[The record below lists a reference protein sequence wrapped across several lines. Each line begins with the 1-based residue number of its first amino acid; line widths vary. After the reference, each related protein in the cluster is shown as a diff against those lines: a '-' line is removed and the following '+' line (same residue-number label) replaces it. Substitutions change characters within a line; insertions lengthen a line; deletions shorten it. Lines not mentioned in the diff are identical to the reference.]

1 MFIYIIMSSLVLI
14 DITCVSRVDDFVA
27 CLLPGVEYVT
37 FRFDEPFAD
46 VKARIPNKPYTNISL
61 VQHNQKQDYM
71 VMMKS
76 ETNSLAR
83 VFDVAKSDPELKSWV
98 DIQNFLAWLRDE
110 RGMKTFDLLACD
122 LWASD
127 DWKYV
132 INTLKSRLNIGIRA
146 SIDVTGVDG
155 NYMLESDNVDTIG
168 LYFTDAVKLYPQN
181 FYTSQYGYYNL
192 NNEIVLDASY
202 SGVLYKS
209 KYNIFLQV
217 SLTTTNNGQFIAL
230 PSDLSNVVQ
239 VMGITYNPVYGT
251 ETFAALLTDGSVVR
265 WGSKT
270 LAMYLQTTTTDPSL
284 TNVKRLFGGKT
295 TMVALKNDGS
305 VVGWGNIG
313 QPINVP
319 TSITTDTSIFK
330 AIPTDETGIKEI
342 YVSNNGMSYWGLK
355 TDGTIVSWG
364 YRNSGGDTSLC
375 SSLLVNVVKVIT
387 GSNSCFI
394 ALRSDGNVV
403 VCGNADYNAGYPCKY
418 FTTIGSAY
426 DGKFTNVFNGANN
439 YYATIKIGTTTGI
452 YGLAHTTTHNT
463 SSANLITLGSP
474 MYTLPTGV
482 TVTSVDEFVYSPVFY
497 LSNSTV
503 VQFYSMGEHGG
514 AWVRDSN
521 QIISNAWG
529 PSGWVYI
536 TACLE
541 KNGSVSVYCP
551 GGAWYTG
558 IAPNGGVPSDPTYGI
573 LPSADISSNVIRLY
587 SSGTGFMAHKANGS
601 IVSWGGIRYDS
612 ATSNIYDVVYVIE
625 TVNQGYKFIRS
636 NGAVYSLT
644 SSGATLIGNIT
655 PNKTISLYTNS
666 PILSANPSLLSLET
680 TPYNSISPSD
690 AMEYANTTFTIN
702 TNQIERIARANVLY
716 GLYCNGKLI
725 STYRSQYDTQTFVFT
740 NAMVFSG
747 ATTVSVGYACSSVV
761 NTLFSVPIT
770 ITPNPYVSVPDA
782 PTINTVS
789 ITSTTSVSVA
799 YSLPSW
805 NGGIAIHAVKYS
817 MDGGATFTTAASMV
831 SPLVLTGITQG
842 AIDFQLVV
850 SNAFGDSYNAGYSI
864 VMCDPPS
871 APVITSVS
879 GANRKITVGFT
890 PSSTNPASVTFDV
903 AGMVNNVYVMSGN
916 ANALVNGQYVAS
928 ASGYANGSAYTLFDT
943 NHATQLYSDQAYS
956 NPSGI
961 GSYNSYAGSTATAVE
976 TVGNVL
982 GEWFQLKFPNPIVLT
997 GYTFS
1002 SNVAN
1007 YFPNTLWV
1015 LGSFDGSKWY
1025 PLDYRSSMWAGAGN
1039 TNTYTVNEAMSA
1051 GAFKYFRV
1059 IVTAVNGG
1067 AQYIL
1072 RKFAVIGY
1080 TALADS
1086 VVGYKYSVNGGA
1098 YVSKGPRISPLTITT
1113 GLYNSTTYNVTM
1125 KAINAAGD
1133 SVASNTSANVTL
1145 IAYVPEAPVLLTAT
1159 SPSPSTIVFTF
1170 QPPYNGGSP
1179 ITKYQYVYN
1188 GTYVDLSTNVTSVT
1202 ITGLTNGTNY
1212 TIGVIAVNA
1221 LGSSAMS
1228 NVIEN
1233 VMPKDVPGKPG
1244 YRNTYVRNGAA
1255 IVQLSTGPANGVPIT
1270 SVLYNVND
1278 GPYLPVYNWDNLL
1291 YVDITGLT
1299 NGTEYAVRFVAVNAL
1314 GRSVPSDPAYVTP
1327 CDIPMASTIT
1337 SVVAVDGVANVS
1349 FTPGFSN
1356 GSPILQY
1363 EYMLNNPYPN
1373 AINSMLFTGSRW
1385 ITVPANSDLNL
1396 GTDDFTIEWWQY
1408 LPWEQSFHSRIF
1420 SFGKD
1425 STGIPLCFKWYDD
1438 QNTGHSTF
1446 MAQVCINNVW
1456 HSVAYKNTYEHFV
1469 HVALSRVSGV
1479 LRVFMDGVQ
1488 VGVDIE
1494 CLDDISPNSQLVIGN
1509 DESFEG
1515 GPQYFGIIHAFTYIK
1530 GWGKYD
1536 ASANFTPP
1544 LDLVKSVP
1552 QGTLVLFIIGNN
1564 NPATGSLGNTAVIP
1578 TFESWGTMLPAGYFN
1593 AQFVVIPNDLTS
1605 PVTISGLTNG
1615 QDYTAVIRSKNQA
1628 GYSASSNSV
1637 AFKPMSVPSAPV
1649 INSVTYGN
1657 HSAVLDFT
1665 ANVTSGNS
1673 PILGYKL
1680 STNGGA
1686 FVSIGMI
1693 SSPYTVTGLVN
1704 GTTYSFQLKA
1714 VSSIGDSPSS
1724 VSSSYVVPHRVPDA
1738 PVISVI
1744 DNVLQATVSFVAGA
1758 SNGGSELLSYTYSYD
1773 NGDGV
1778 TLLAPQDQTYSL
1790 VLGETHTFSVYAT
1803 NDAGNSAVSTVTLVG
1818 RNLPDAPVIDGI
1830 DAGDKSAHVS
1840 FTAGS
1845 SNYSDITGYKYKL
1858 DAGEWQDAVV
1868 SNYSITIGGLTAN
1881 QTYSVTIV
1889 AINGVGMSEA
1899 SNAWSVTPYT
1909 KPDPVTLDSVQ
1920 AGDATITFSFTPGVS
1935 NNSPITL
1942 YKYSLNNKPYVVLPD
1957 LLTTVTLSDLSNGIL
1972 YNLKIKATNAA
1983 GDSSSSNAMSAMPY
1997 TIPEPPTIYS
2007 VTAGNESVEVYF
2019 TAGFFNGSNISGYKY
2034 ALNGGSF
2041 DGTVFVVASG
2051 LSSPLYIDGLVN
2063 GTVYSVMILAVNEAG
2078 ESNASNASSSFVPF
2092 VTQSTANPPLLQ
2104 GSTVSNGSVL
2114 INYVDD
2120 VNLGSAI
2127 IGYRYS
2133 LNNGPYYWFAQTSSP
2148 LEIHGLENGL
2158 EYSVTVKSV
2167 NNSGASH
2174 PSPALL
2180 FTPCD
2185 VPSAPIITNGVAGD
2199 QQITLY
2205 LSDLVD
2211 NGSAITDVQCS
2222 LNDGEFFSVT
2232 CTAGVIVV
2240 QSLVNGTDY
2249 TARVQCV
2256 NALGVSAVSNVSE
2269 VMRTVGLPFPP
2280 TITNMVVGDE
2290 MVTVYF
2296 DQADGNGLPVLK
2308 YSYCLID
2315 NGVAGLYLSTEDLT
2329 SPIVIA
2335 GLTNGHTYAL
2345 RMKSLTHE
2353 GESVATT
2360 ESEDFVPYGMPLAPI
2375 ITKALYASD
2384 VLTVHFTEVSSNGKA
2399 IVDHLYSLDGITYF
2413 SSSQLSSPLT
2423 ISNLAIGS
2431 SSTVFIKTQTDAGI
2445 SPASNESDSFIAYS
2459 IPTSPLITGVTS
2471 LNQAVSVAFVDG
2483 SFNGTTK
2490 IGHKYSVDGTNFY
2503 WCNTDVSPILITGL
2517 ENGTAYHVS
2526 LKTVTNQGE
2535 TDFYTF
2541 ATAVTPS
2548 NMQLP
2553 PNIINVD
2560 VSNASVI
2567 VGFNNPQLNG
2577 ATITGYLYS
2586 LNGGEDMNG
2595 VLLDASSNKL
2605 VISGLTNG
2613 TAYTVSIKSV
2623 SANGTSGSSNV
2634 SKTFTPYS
2642 PPSAPVI
2649 SKVVTGSQIA
2659 NVYFTDGSL
2668 NGSPAI
2674 LGYKYS
2680 LDGVNY
2686 TWSAVTTSPIPLT
2699 GLTNSIAYTVRL
2711 VAVTSVNQSV
2721 PSAASAGFVPYAL
2734 PNPPVITSAV
2744 VGTGSATITFTDGAT
2759 NGRPLTGYKYSL
2771 NGGALTSV
2779 TTTNGSFTVTGLT
2792 VGTSYYV
2799 SMFAVNA
2806 AGTSIASVPS
2816 STFMP
2821 YSVPGA
2827 PSIVSIQPAEKSAI
2841 VTIDNASLNGTDF
2854 NGIPI
2859 TGYKWAFSEAGPFY
2873 DVAVSPNATTFTV
2886 SGLQNGVSYQ
2896 ICVKSVCSVG
2906 VSPASSLSASFSPC
2920 TVPQAP
2926 TVTSLVPFDERA
2938 QLYYTDGSN
2947 NGTPITGYKYS
2958 FDGITYYTA
2967 LQKTSPLTL
2976 FSLTNSTSYQVY
2988 LKATNIMGD
2997 SSNSNLSDAAVPFGV
3012 PFAPTIT
3019 DIVPGN
3025 GCAYVYFNPINDNGS
3040 PITLIR
3046 YSLGAAAMDASGVT
3060 SPVTIPNLVNK
3071 TAYNV
3076 AIIACNAAGES
3087 YGSNIVQVT
3096 AGVPTK
3102 PVVTATESS
3111 AKTVKVYFD
3120 IPVDNGSAITGYQ
3133 WAVVGS
3139 TKFNKAMGVASPL
3152 TLTGLTN
3159 GLAYNIVISAVNK
3172 NGMSFPSVP
3181 LGNRI
3186 PFDFPGKFTITNVVP
3201 RFGSALVNF
3210 KPPADNGSAI
3220 YKYMYTISTDATATY
3235 YDLSGLTSPLEIA
3248 NTPNNALYSI
3258 KLKAYNQAGASL
3270 ETPASK
3276 PAQYI
3281 YLPPVQPKITAVTA
3295 NYQTLFIAL
3304 TAPAIRGSAI
3314 SGYKYSLNGGEYIST
3329 GTSTPI
3335 MVTGVQNN
3343 TAYTVTLIACSDAG
3357 DSVASVA
3364 AKPVSYVYLPPTAPT
3379 VSAIAGGN
3387 QSAVV
3392 TFTDPKIFNS
3402 PVTGYKYTLNGGAM
3416 LDASGL
3422 VSPLTITGLTND
3434 VSYNVVLYANSGA
3447 GLSPASIA
3455 KLVTPV
3461 YNVPG
3466 VPVVKSVIVSTDTA
3480 SITLTLG
3487 PANGAPITSVM
3498 YSLDNGATYVDSGS
3512 LTGAFVVTGLV
3523 SKQTYNL
3530 KAYTVNAVGSSAVSA
3545 VKTFIMK

>member
-1 MFIYIIMSSLVLI
+1 MSSLVLI

-46 VKARIPNKPYTNISL
+46 VKARIPNKTYTNISL
-61 VQHNQKQDYM
+61 VQHNKKQDYF
-71 VMMKS
+71 VMMLP
-76 ETNSLAR
+76 ENSR
-83 VFDVAKSDPELKSWV
+83 VSRITDVATIDPELKSWV

-146 SIDVTGVDG
+146 SIDITGVDG

-168 LYFTDAVKLYPQN
+168 LYFTDAVKSYPQN
-181 FYTSQYGYYNL
+181 FYTAYTVSHNQNDL
-192 NNEIVLDASY
+192 PQFDASCNAIFYKTKY
-202 SGVLYKS
+202 SGNAL
-209 KYNIFLQV
+209 FTLQQ
-217 SLTTTNNGQFIAL
+217 NNSTYYYAQ
-230 PSDLSNVVQ
+230 PYDVSNVKQ
-239 VMGITYNPVYGT
+239 I
-251 ETFAALLTDGSVVR
+251 LTGANYIQEYTSVNMAVLRQDGSVVR
-265 WGSKT
+265 WGAIDSTMK
-270 LAMYLQTTTTDPSL
+270 YETTTTSPAL
-284 TNVKRLFGGKT
+284 TNVKRLFSGPNC
-295 TMVALKNDGS
+295 MVALKNDGTI
-305 VVGWGNIG
+305 VAWGFVTLYAIYTNINVSNIFNNAPTADISNIVQIYNVNASWWGVDNIG
-313 QPINVP
+313 TVH
-319 TSITTDTSIFK
+319 
-330 AIPTDETGIKEI
+330 A
-342 YVSNNGMSYWGLK
+342 WGAK
-355 TDGTIVSWG
+355 MG
-364 YRNSGGDTSLC
+364 GGDISLC
-375 SSLLVNVVKVIT
+375 KDLLVNVKKVCT
-387 GSNSCFI
+387 YFGSNGGFC
-394 ALRSDGNVV
+394 ALRTDGNIVICGQTDPWNNIPCRYV
-403 VCGNADYNAGYPCKY
+403 TTVGNA
-418 FTTIGSAY
+418 SLS
-426 DGKFTNVFNGANN
+426 GKIVDIMNGTNGCYAVINNNGVH
-439 YYATIKIGTTTGI
+439 GI
-452 YGLAHTTTHNT
+452 YNIGWTPTENIAKTNT
-463 SSANLITLGSP
+463 MTLGSP
-474 MYTLPTGV
+474 MYVLPAGVTVLHADEYAFFLSNNTIFANNTIYKAGQMHYPEAGRAFGYLTPSGEFMSPLTAERDVRGGYLLTDPTWGLLPSANASSNVVQLYSCMSGYCARKSNGSVITWGGGIVNNPLRYNSADSGIYDVLGVHEITAGYILKRSETLYQKVAMGNGHTTASVTLPTPAGK
-482 TVTSVDEFVYSPVFY
+482 TLYFMNP
-497 LSNSTV
+497 
-503 VQFYSMGEHGG
+503 
-514 AWVRDSN
+514 
-521 QIISNAWG
+521 ISSQWG
-529 PSGWVYI
+529 MPTDTI
-536 TACLE
+536 CLE
-541 KNGSVSVYCP
+541 MTPCESVS
-551 GGAWYTG
+551 
-558 IAPNGGVPSDPTYGI
+558 PSSVMAFSSSTITYY
-573 LPSADISSNVIRLY
+573 SN
-587 SSGTGFMAHKANGS
+587 KWECN
-601 IVSWGGIRYDS
+601 
-612 ATSNIYDVVYVIE
+612 
-625 TVNQGYKFIRS
+625 
-636 NGAVYSLT
+636 
-644 SSGATLIGNIT
+644 
-655 PNKTISLYTNS
+655 
-666 PILSANPSLLSLET
+666 
-680 TPYNSISPSD
+680 
-690 AMEYANTTFTIN
+690 AMP
-702 TNQIERIARANVLY
+702 NVLY
-716 GLYCNGKLI
+716 GLYCNGVLLSTCMLGYKSMTFTFQNVLI
-725 STYRSQYDTQTFVFT
+725 PVAGPVTLTIGVAAT
-740 NAMVFSG
+740 NVP
-747 ATTVSVGYACSSVV
+747 
-761 NTLFSVPIT
+761 NTLVSFSMNVE
-770 ITPNPYVSVPDA
+770 PNPYVSVPDA

-943 NHATQLYSDQAYS
+943 NNATQLYSDQAYS

-1649 INSVTYGN
+1649 INSVAYGN

-1858 DAGEWQDAVV
+1858 DAGEWQDAVL
-1868 SNYSITIGGLTAN
+1868 SNSSITIGGLSAN

-1935 NNSPITL
+1935 NNSPITS

-2431 SSTVFIKTQTDAGI
+2431 SSTVFIQTQTDAGI

-2886 SGLQNGVSYQ
+2886 LGLQNGVSYQ

-3087 YGSNIVQVT
+3087 YGSNIVQVIS
-3096 AGVPTK
+3096 GVPTK

-3487 PANGAPITSVM
+3487 AANGAPITSVM